1 MPFSMH
7 TVRLTQIRVINHF
20 FPYFFVFG
28 PLSFFLPVGLHKIYN
43 RDIVTCQTLDSSNM
57 LSRLFSQ
64 SVSNGEVRFAI
75 D

>member
-1 MPFSMH
+1 MPFSTH
-7 TVRLTQIRVINHF
+7 TVRLTQIRVINHL

-43 RDIVTCQTLDSSNM
+43 RDVVTCQTLDSSNM

-75 D
+75 E